1 MSNLNLPDMSAH
13 ALRGIVKGDGNY
25 HHIAY
30 KTECM
35 ITSDRVNIT
44 HHGNLIAVLRDEY
57 IFISNCGYET
67 RTTANRLDH
76 IVSAYCPRYR
86 VGITQGSMVIRDT
99 ENDWAES
106 PVYPGG
112 IFINRNGTITR

>member
-1 MSNLNLPDMSAH
+1 MSNLKLPTMSAS
-13 ALRGIVKGDGNY
+13 ALRELVEDGTSET
-25 HHIAY
+25 IAY
-30 KTECM
+30 KTDVEVF
-35 ITSDRVNIT
+35 SDRVNVK
-44 HHGNLIAVLRDEY
+44 HHGNLIAVLRDDY

-67 RTTANRLDH
+67 STTANRLNA